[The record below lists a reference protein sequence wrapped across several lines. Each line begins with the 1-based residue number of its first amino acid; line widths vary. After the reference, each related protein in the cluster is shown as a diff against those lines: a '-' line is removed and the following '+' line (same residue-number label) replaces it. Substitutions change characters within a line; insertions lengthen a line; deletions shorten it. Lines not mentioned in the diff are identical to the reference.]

1 MFETEKFVPIPA
13 GYVKKKKYPFA
24 EMEIGDSIFFA
35 EYAMKSARSC
45 SHAFG
50 VRNGMKF
57 TTRLVDG
64 GMRIWRIS

>member
-1 MFETEKFVPIPA
+1 MLEIEKFVPIPD
-13 GYVKKKKYPFA
+13 GYSKKKKYPFA
-24 EMEIGDSIFFA
+24 EMEVGDSILFA
-35 EYAMKSARSC
+35 EHEMKAARSC

-50 VRNGMKF
+50 VRHSMKF

>member
-1 MFETEKFVPIPA
+1 MFEIEKFVPIPA

-35 EYAMKSARSC
+35 EPAVKKARSYA
-45 SHAFG
+45 HAFG
-50 VRNGMKF
+50 ASHGMKF

-64 GMRIWRIS
+64 GVRIWRIS